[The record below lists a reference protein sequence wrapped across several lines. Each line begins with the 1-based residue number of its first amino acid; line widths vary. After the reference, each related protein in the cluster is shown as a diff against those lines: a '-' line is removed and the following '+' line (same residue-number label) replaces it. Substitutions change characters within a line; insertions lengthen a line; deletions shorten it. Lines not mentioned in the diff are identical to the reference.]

1 MKTFKS
7 FWIVL
12 AVLPLFALTGNAQ
25 TAKLNLKESTIIVKG
40 TSSLHDWRC
49 KTEQINGDISYAA
62 NTLILKNITGV
73 NLELIVKSMR
83 SIKENGSYY
92 ESGMD
97 KNMYKALN
105 ADKYPKITFV
115 LTEISNLKTS
125 TGKADLL
132 AKGNLTIAGSQK
144 PISFPVTATLTTSG
158 ITFKGSTTFKMT
170 TFGVTP
176 PKALLGT
183 IKTGDEVTI
192 VFNASFK
199 ND

>member
-12 AVLPLFALTGNAQ
+12 AVLPFFALTGNAQ
-25 TAKLNLKESTIIVKG
+25 TAKLSLKESSVIVKG

-49 KTEQINGDISYAA
+49 KTEQMSGDITYASNA
-62 NTLILKNITGV
+62 LTLKDITAV
-73 NLELIVKSMR
+73 DLQLVVKSMR
-83 SIKENGSYY
+83 SIKENGNYY

-105 ADKYPKITFV
+105 ADKNPKIVFV
-115 LTEISNLKTS
+115 LSDISNLKAS
-125 TGKADLL
+125 TGKADFV
-132 AKGNLTIAGSQK
+132 AKGNLSIAGNTK
-144 PISFPVTATLTTSG
+144 PISFPVNATLTANG
-158 ITFKGSTTFKMT
+158 IVFKGSTTFKMT
-170 TFGVTP
+170 TFGITP

-183 IKTGDEVTI
+183 IKTGDEITI
-192 VFNASFK
+192 VFNAAFK

>member
-1 MKTFKS
+1 MKTLKS
-7 FWIVL
+7 FRIVL
-12 AVLPLFALTGNAQ
+12 AVLPFFALTGNAQ
-25 TAKLNLKESTIIVKG
+25 TAKLSLKESSIIVKG

-49 KTEQINGDISYAA
+49 KTEQMSGDISYAA
-62 NTLILKNITGV
+62 NALTLKDISAVDLQLV
-73 NLELIVKSMR
+73 VKSMR
-83 SIKENGSYY
+83 SIKENGNYY

-105 ADKYPKITFV
+105 ADKNPKITFV
-115 LTEISNLKTS
+115 LTDISNLKAS
-125 TGKADLL
+125 PGKADFI

-144 PISFPVTATLTTSG
+144 PISFPVNATLTANG
-158 ITFKGSTTFKMT
+158 IAFKGSTTFKMT

-183 IKTGDEVTI
+183 IKTGDEITI

>member
-12 AVLPLFALTGNAQ
+12 AVLPFIALTGNAQ
-25 TAKLNLKESTIIVKG
+25 TAKLNLKESSIIVKG

-49 KTEQINGDISYAA
+49 KTEQISGDISYAA
-62 NTLILKNITGV
+62 NALTLKDITAV
-73 NLELIVKSMR
+73 QLELVVKSMR
-83 SIKENGSYY
+83 SIKENGNYY
-92 ESGMD
+92 ETGMD

-105 ADKYPKITFV
+105 ADKNPKITFV
-115 LTEISNLKTS
+115 LTDIGSLKAS
-125 TGKADLL
+125 AGKADFI
-132 AKGNLTIAGSQK
+132 AKGNLTIAGNQK
-144 PISFPVTATLTTSG
+144 PISFPVNATLNANG
-158 ITFKGSTTFKMT
+158 ITVKGSTTFKMT

-183 IKTGDEVTI
+183 VRTGDEITI

>member
-12 AVLPLFALTGNAQ
+12 AILPFFALTGNAQ
-25 TAKLNLKESTIIVKG
+25 TAKLSLKESSIIVKG

-49 KTEQINGDISYAA
+49 KTEQMSGDISYSA
-62 NTLILKNITGV
+62 NALTLKDISAT

-83 SIKENGSYY
+83 SIKENGNYY

-105 ADKYPKITFV
+105 ADKNPKIIFV
-115 LTEISNLKTS
+115 LTDINNLKAS
-125 TGKADLL
+125 AGKADFV

-144 PISFPVTATLTTSG
+144 PISFPVNATLTANG
-158 ITFKGSTTFKMT
+158 IAFKGSITFKMT

-183 IKTGDEVTI
+183 IKTGDEITI

>member
-12 AVLPLFALTGNAQ
+12 AILPFFALTGNAQ
-25 TAKLNLKESTIIVKG
+25 TAKLSLKESSIIVKG

-49 KTEQINGDISYAA
+49 KTEQMSGDISYSA
-62 NTLILKNITGV
+62 NALTLKDISAT

-83 SIKENGSYY
+83 SIKENGNYY

-105 ADKYPKITFV
+105 ADKNPKIIFV
-115 LTEISNLKTS
+115 LTDINNLKAS
-125 TGKADLL
+125 AGKADFV

-144 PISFPVTATLTTSG
+144 PISFPVNATLTANG
-158 ITFKGSTTFKMT
+158 IAFKGSTTFKMT
-170 TFGVTP
+170 MFGVTP

-183 IKTGDEVTI
+183 IKTGDEITI

>member
-12 AVLPLFALTGNAQ
+12 AILPFFALTGNAQ
-25 TAKLNLKESTIIVKG
+25 TAKLSLKESSIIVKG

-49 KTEQINGDISYAA
+49 KTEQMSGDISYSA
-62 NTLILKNITGV
+62 NALTLKDISAT

-83 SIKENGSYY
+83 SIKENGNYY

-105 ADKYPKITFV
+105 ADKNPKIIFV
-115 LTEISNLKTS
+115 LTDINNLKAS
-125 TGKADLL
+125 AGKADFV
-132 AKGNLTIAGSQK
+132 AKGNLNIAGSQK
-144 PISFPVTATLTTSG
+144 PISFPVNATLTANG
-158 ITFKGSTTFKMT
+158 IVFKGSTTFKMT

-183 IKTGDEVTI
+183 IKTGDEITI